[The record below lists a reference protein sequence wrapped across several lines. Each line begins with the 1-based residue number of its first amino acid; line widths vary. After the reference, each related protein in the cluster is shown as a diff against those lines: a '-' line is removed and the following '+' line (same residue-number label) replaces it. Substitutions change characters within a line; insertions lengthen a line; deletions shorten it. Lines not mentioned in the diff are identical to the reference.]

1 MRVNSGE
8 SHDRG
13 KSTEDESPGH
23 SISLSRCG
31 VGGRT
36 PGRLPGGSG
45 IGTEIKTMNLQRL
58 TRWGQNEGGEV
69 RPFQREGPA
78 GTRPQRLSQE
88 GLS

>member
-31 VGGRT
+31 VGGEHQEDFLEEVVLEQKS
-36 PGRLPGGSG
+36 RL
-45 IGTEIKTMNLQRL
+45 
-58 TRWGQNEGGEV
+58 
-69 RPFQREGPA
+69 
-78 GTRPQRLSQE
+78 
-88 GLS
+88 